1 MADQSKTAPPRSY
14 VRRAGRITRAQIRAL
29 DELWPDYGLNSAN
42 PLDLDNIFDRNAPR
56 YVEIGFGMGD
66 SLAALAEQQPEHDF
80 IGIEVHEAGIGRLMS
95 ILAERSIDNVR
106 ILRGDAALLM
116 RECFEVASLA
126 GVLLYFPDPWPK
138 KRHHKR
144 RLVQPGFVKLVA
156 EKLLRGGQ
164 FRLATDWSEYA
175 QQMLEVIESQTQLV
189 NIAGPGQFMP
199 AQSARSHTKFELRG
213 QHLGHEIFDLCFE
226 RL

>member
-1 MADQSKTAPPRSY
+1 MLDQPKKALPRSY
-14 VRRAGRITRAQIRAL
+14 VKRAGRITRAQTRAL
-29 DELWPDYGLNSAN
+29 DELWPEYGLAPDQPLALEKAFGRSA
-42 PLDLDNIFDRNAPR
+42 PCL
-56 YVEIGFGMGD
+56 VEIGFGMGN
-66 SLAALAEQQPEHDF
+66 SLAELAVQQPQHDF

-106 ILRGDAALLM
+106 ILRGDAALLLK
-116 RECFEVASLA
+116 ECFEIASLA
-126 GVLLYFPDPWPK
+126 AVLLYFPDPWPK

-144 RLVQPGFVKLVA
+144 RLVQPGFVELVA
-156 EKLLRGGQ
+156 EKLISGGQ

-175 QQMLEVIESQTQLV
+175 QQMLEVIESQVQLT

-199 AQSARSHTKFELRG
+199 VQSARSNTKFELRG
-213 QHLGHEIFDLCFE
+213 QRLGHEIFDLCFE